1 MLLTKG
7 TSPLLQRE
15 RSTLKALPKMTEIQ
29 KPHFMLG
36 PSLPSVASMLHK
48 LKESYLV
55 TVKPPSLLSLA
66 TGRTVPTLMQEESGG
81 RRQDL
86 QVTRPFSP
94 YHGRWLKYQL
104 VRIVVTLV
112 VSLRIVAN
120 VVHVAHVVVQ
130 GTALETV
137 KRLIGCNT
145 NRFASKC

>member
-1 MLLTKG
+1 MNG
-7 TSPLLQRE
+7 
-15 RSTLKALPKMTEIQ
+15 IQ
-29 KPHFMLG
+29 KAALYARTKPAIT
-36 PSLPSVASMLHK
+36 SLYVAHLA
-48 LKESYLV
+48 
-55 TVKPPSLLSLA
+55 TVKPSSLLSLA

-86 QVTRPFSP
+86 QVTRPCSP
-94 YHGRWLKYQL
+94 YHGRWLNFQL

-137 KRLIGCNT
+137 KRLIGRNT
-145 NRFASKC
+145 KRLA